1 MEAAQE
7 AHAARE
13 GGKGDERPEEEE
25 ADEGQHDDEEEEDDM
40 IVRDDVTDATPPWFG
55 PSSSESTGANG
66 SDEGGTSSE
75 APRVRSFARLRA
87 DSLDI
92 LARSQGHNNAHQA
105 NKPEEADKE
114 TTSEGSDSTATT
126 GGRTSNLRGWAK
138 HRAVSQRYNTLEY
151 LAKKYAAIKQ
161 ETESGQPQQQQGET
175 NENAKEETEEERR
188 RRLRLQGRY
197 SNDKENEDETGD
209 ENDEDEEEGDEETS
223 AEAKLQK
230 KREKRAKY
238 RARLK
243 EKRRASKYGIE
254 TEEQQQQQQQQSKL
268 SEEDKQNQ
276 ESKMRKKERKDVR
289 RMEEAAAQAAQNL
302 AARLE
307 RLKKDR
313 PKKTEANQN
322 ENDDDEDEEEE
333 NMFSGATTE
342 AGMRQRKEQLLTV
355 VIPSEEKLYF
365 KLKDDTTDSSCDELR
380 SCIRSLELLMRM
392 RTSLMD
398 AESLSVGLGVRC
410 LSSYSSSR
418 EPSLVFLELP
428 NEGEGRN
435 EIDLLRYIL
444 KEEEEKR
451 TRTTQQQKQQTLPI
465 SVEVGDSICTF
476 ESYQDYWKQQREKLK
491 AEEEAEN
498 RKNQQQPA
506 NDREARHKKWIKQR
520 LDALRSTTDRVWDLS
535 IELSWL
541 LVQRYVKEE
550 ARLVTVKT
558 TSDDAKRL
566 LLAKAKVEEEE
577 EEAHEESEAKQKEG
591 TTTTITSRWIG
602 YLLQHRPSSG
612 AAK

>member
-1 MEAAQE
+1 MEAEERAAQE
-7 AHAARE
+7 ARATRE
-13 GGKGDERPEEEE
+13 GGKGDERSEAGE
-25 ADEGQHDDEEEEDDM
+25 ADEGQHDDEEEDDM

-66 SDEGGTSSE
+66 SDGGTSSE

-92 LARSQGHNNAHQA
+92 LARSQSNNNAHQA
-105 NKPEEADKE
+105 NKPEEAAKE

-188 RRLRLQGRY
+188 RILRLQGRY

-254 TEEQQQQQQQQSKL
+254 MEEKQQQQSKL

-276 ESKMRKKERKDVR
+276 ESRMRKKERKDVR

-322 ENDDDEDEEEE
+322 ENDDDDDEDEEEEE

-398 AESLSVGLGVRC
+398 AESLSAGLGVRC
-410 LSSYSSSR
+410 LSSCSSR

-428 NEGEGRN
+428 NEGEGKN
-435 EIDLLRYIL
+435 EIDLLRYVL

-451 TRTTQQQKQQTLPI
+451 TRTTQPQQQKQQTLPV
-465 SVEVGDSICTF
+465 SVEVNDSICTL

-491 AEEEAEN
+491 VEEEAEN
-498 RKNQQQPA
+498 RKNQQPA
-506 NDREARHKKWIKQR
+506 NDREARHNKWVKQR

-558 TSDDAKRL
+558 TSDDVKRL
-566 LLAKAKVEEEE
+566 LLAKAKVEEE
-577 EEAHEESEAKQKEG
+577 AQEESEAKKKEG

-602 YLLQHRPSSG
+602 YLLQHRSSSG
-612 AAK
+612 VAK